1 MAAQSAE
8 KIRRRLRD
16 TFVGSVSVECC
27 EPVHDAAFGWE
38 PTEPRSGEVITFT
51 GTASGTGPITYTWD
65 LGDGAV
71 GAGASVAHTYTA
83 GGDYLVTMTATN
95 GWGGAIVTHAV
106 GVRDAVHDAAFSWSP
121 ATPMVSDTVTFTATA
136 AGDEPITYTWDLGD
150 GATDS
155 GAHVTH
161 AYSAAGDYAIVLTV
175 TNCGGSTDVVADVI
189 TVVPPCDRVEIVT
202 VTTSITGC
210 VVTFEA
216 GVEGAAPFD
225 YLWDFGALGT
235 STETRPTVDSVIS
248 GTYAYTLTV
257 VNCGGAGQD
266 TWSDSVVV
274 ECAPSYR
281 IYLPLVT
288 RQS

>member
-1 MAAQSAE
+1 M
-8 KIRRRLRD
+8 
-16 TFVGSVSVECC
+16 G
-27 EPVHDAAFGWE
+27 
-38 PTEPRSGEVITFT
+38 
-51 GTASGTGPITYTWD
+51 
-65 LGDGAV
+65 
-71 GAGASVAHTYTA
+71 
-83 GGDYLVTMTATN
+83 
-95 GWGGAIVTHAV
+95 GGARSLPTRWA
-106 GVRDAVHDAAFSWSP
+106 S
-121 ATPMVSDTVTFTATA
+121 ATPCTTPLSVGRRPHRWSAIRSPSR
-136 AGDEPITYTWDLGD
+136 DEPITYTWDLGD